1 MISEPMISGITI
13 LVLVAEAVIL
23 WLLQRML
30 RAFGAYT
37 EAFMKAHESDRIVHQ
52 QAIKILEYAEEL
64 LRKEKSA

>member
-1 MISEPMISGITI
+1 MSEPMISGITI

-37 EAFMKAHESDRIVHQ
+37 EAFVKAHESDRVMHQ
-52 QAIKILEYAEEL
+52 QAIKILEYAEDL
-64 LRKEKSA
+64 LRKENVA